1 MDKIEM
7 QTDSGPNLLA
17 KRMACEEMDISPGT
31 KRAKGFHDG
40 LTVLKVVIAPAI
52 TRIVPF
58 PEKVC

>member
-1 MDKIEM
+1 M

-40 LTVLKVVIAPAI
+40 LTEVVIAPAI